1 MSETPIMENQFFHAV
16 CGLWVYH
23 RVSLITNQSKVSN
36 AMYRTTLI
44 RATSYYQTNEILIN
58 CTNRGTHYSRQYGMK
73 AHYDADLV
81 EGGPIIQVSNRRAI

>member
-1 MSETPIMENQFFHAV
+1 MV
-16 CGLWVYH
+16 CGSIIEFLSS
-23 RVSLITNQSKVSN
+23 RISQKVSN

-81 EGGPIIQVSNRRAI
+81 EGGPIIQVSNRRTI